1 EIIQKIS
8 IFCADVDNVLKLADA
23 QSKEEVLRLFDA
35 VE

>member
-1 EIIQKIS
+1 
-8 IFCADVDNVLKLADA
+8 DVDNVLKLADA

>member
-1 EIIQKIS
+1 
-8 IFCADVDNVLKLADA
+8 NVLKLADA

>member
-1 EIIQKIS
+1 
-8 IFCADVDNVLKLADA
+8 DNVLKLADA